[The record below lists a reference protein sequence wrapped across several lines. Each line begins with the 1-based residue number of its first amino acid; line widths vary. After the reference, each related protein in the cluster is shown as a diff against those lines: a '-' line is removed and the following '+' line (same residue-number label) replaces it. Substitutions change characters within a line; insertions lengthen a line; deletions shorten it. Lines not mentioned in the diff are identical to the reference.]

1 MSKRPNSIPKQFR
14 TATFYVIKA
23 GGSIAGVERLTTGR
37 PGEVGEERAGPP
49 RAANGVSLED
59 VSLSGFQNRFA
70 QRCRNSDGQEEALR
84 KKVVFS

>member
-1 MSKRPNSIPKQFR
+1 MTWEMGKNDRILVLLTGLIYEREKGVRDGKRQAR
-14 TATFYVIKA
+14 HA
-23 GGSIAGVERLTTGR
+23 
-37 PGEVGEERAGPP
+37 P
-49 RAANGVSLED
+49 RMVSALEG